1 MTVLAGSLP
10 AAHPKAAGLTS
21 DSPLI
26 AAYEGRTPSHKPV
39 WFMRQAGRSLP
50 EYLAAREGTAMLD
63 ACLTPELASEITLQ
77 PVRRYGVD
85 AAIFFS
91 DIVVPMKIAGV
102 GVEIAPGVGPVFDR
116 PIRTMADVEAL
127 PDLGTAADGGEFD
140 SGLDKI
146 RSAIAIT
153 VAELGGTPLIGF
165 AGAPFTLA
173 AYMVEGKP
181 SRDHLA
187 ARELMFTAPDV
198 WAGLTRWT
206 ATAAGLFLRAQ
217 VMAGAS
223 AVQLFDSW
231 AGSLSVEDYVAHCAP
246 GSALALDHVADLP
259 VPRVHFAANGG
270 HLLPSMA
277 DAGATVLGV
286 DYRTPLDEANEMLGG
301 RFPLQGNINPAR
313 LAAPADQLEAHVADV
328 LRRGSEAPS
337 HVVNLGHGVPPH
349 TNPDSLQRIV
359 DYVHDNS

>member
-1 MTVLAGSLP
+1 MTVLHGSLP
-10 AAHPKAAGLTS
+10 AAHPMAAGLTS
-21 DSPLI
+21 NSPLI
-26 AAYEGRTPSHKPV
+26 AAYEGRTPSHMPV

-85 AAIFFS
+85 AAILFS

-127 PDLGTAADGGEFD
+127 PDLGTAADGGQFD

-146 RSAIAIT
+146 HSAIAMT

-286 DYRTPLDEANEMLGG
+286 DYRTPLDEANEMLRG
-301 RFPLQGNINPAR
+301 RFPLQGNIDPAR

-328 LRRGSEAPS
+328 MRRGSEAPS